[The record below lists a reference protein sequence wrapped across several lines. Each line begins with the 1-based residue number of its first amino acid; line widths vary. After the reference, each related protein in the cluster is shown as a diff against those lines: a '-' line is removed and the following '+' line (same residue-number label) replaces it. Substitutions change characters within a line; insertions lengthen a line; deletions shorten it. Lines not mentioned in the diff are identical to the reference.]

1 MGPHAAVVGRP
12 DNRSGRAPVAYIV
25 TTGAVSAQEIGE
37 WVSPRLAPDKRPI
50 EYHTVEQL
58 PRPHPANCSAATFI
72 NQIPPTHDS
81 RYVG

>member
-12 DNRSGRAPVAYIV
+12 DNRSGQAPVAYIV

-50 EYHTVEQL
+50 EYHTVEQV
-58 PRPHPANCSAATFI
+58 PRTPSGKLLRRHLHQPDTADT
-72 NQIPPTHDS
+72 
-81 RYVG
+81 